1 MAPPPGHPSRPLCGH
16 PRPPSPLPP
25 HCPHPTEQA
34 FTYTDPSLKPQ
45 CSWGLV
51 GPSPPTLRC
60 PRAWRRPP
68 LLPDGG
74 LLSVPRVPLPGFP
87 QGPPRAVC
95 SAWSPGPP
103 SVLTWPPPR
112 TLDRDGLCPLV
123 FSPHVPLCPSFADS
137 DCILIELF
145 HLCSAHVILWSI
157 PGTPVI
163 SWALLCA
170 GPGAGCRSC
179 AGARQALC
187 GWGHCLPRSP
197 HAAPGTFSGCC
208 RHLLNE

>member
-16 PRPPSPLPP
+16 PRPSPLPP

-60 PRAWRRPP
+60 PQAWRRPP

-103 SVLTWPPPR
+103 SVLMATSADSR
-112 TLDRDGLCPLV
+112 ETDFV
-123 FSPHVPLCPSFADS
+123 PSFSVLVSHCALPS
-137 DCILIELF
+137 R
-145 HLCSAHVILWSI
+145 I
-157 PGTPVI
+157 PTAY
-163 SWALLCA
+163 SLSYFTCALLMLSFGRYLAPPLSA
-170 GPGAGCRSC
+170 GPYCV
-179 AGARQALC
+179 
-187 GWGHCLPRSP
+187 
-197 HAAPGTFSGCC
+197 AAPVLAAGPALVPGKLCAVGGTACLA
-208 RHLLNE
+208 RHTQHQARSQGAVDIC

>member
-1 MAPPPGHPSRPLCGH
+1 M
-16 PRPPSPLPP
+16 
-25 HCPHPTEQA
+25 
-34 FTYTDPSLKPQ
+34 YTDPSLKPQ

-51 GPSPPTLRC
+51 GPSPLTLRC

-112 TLDRDGLCPLV
+112 TLERRTL
-123 FSPHVPLCPSFADS
+123 SPRFQPSCALPS
-137 DCILIELF
+137 R
-145 HLCSAHVILWSI
+145 I
-157 PGTPVI
+157 PTAY
-163 SWALLCA
+163 SLSYFTCALLMLSFGRYLAPPLSA
-170 GPGAGCRSC
+170 GPYCVPAPVLAAGPALVPGKLCAVGGTACLARHTQHQARSQGAVDIC
-179 AGARQALC
+179 
-187 GWGHCLPRSP
+187 
-197 HAAPGTFSGCC
+197 
-208 RHLLNE
+208 

>member
-1 MAPPPGHPSRPLCGH
+1 MAPSPGHPSRPLCGH

-103 SVLTWPPPR
+103 SVLMATSADSRPRR
-112 TLDRDGLCPLV
+112 TLSPRFQPSCPTVPFLRGFRLHTHRVISPVLCSCYPLV
-123 FSPHVPLCPSFADS
+123 DTWHPRYQLGPTVCRPRCWLQVLRWCPASSVRLGALPASLATRSTRHVLRV
-137 DCILIELF
+137 L
-145 HLCSAHVILWSI
+145 
-157 PGTPVI
+157 
-163 SWALLCA
+163 
-170 GPGAGCRSC
+170 
-179 AGARQALC
+179 
-187 GWGHCLPRSP
+187 
-197 HAAPGTFSGCC
+197 
-208 RHLLNE
+208 